1 MFSCPATE
9 DFFRAR
15 LDHMIDLRHP
25 LCVLASRMPWQ
36 QIEASVSHLF
46 MRKARAAVAMPDLDL
61 FGEAP
66 VAVARASKAGRPRV
80 PLRVMMALLYLKHA
94 FNESDEGV
102 VDRWA
107 ETPTW
112 QFFSGQAHFEHR
124 RPCDATT
131 LVKFRQLLG
140 DEGVEELLAQTINAA
155 VEMGL
160 IAKSDLCRVI
170 VDSTVQQKAIAHPT
184 DSRLL
189 EIARDKL
196 VQTAKEAGVALK
208 QTFVKEGRQLAHKAG
223 RYAHAKQFGRMRKAI
238 GRQRTVLGRLFRE
251 VERKL
256 AITSV
261 ASSSPALPVS
271 VNVTPMAAA
280 VNQALQT
287 TLERVKRIWSQT
299 AAKKNREGKGKLY
312 AFHAP
317 EVECIG
323 KGKSRQPYEFGVKVG
338 IASTLKHNLIV
349 GAKAFPGNPYDGHT
363 LNAQLEQATILM
375 QDNKTRPSDVFV
387 DLGYRGVD
395 ADNPTVAVKHRG
407 KYKSL
412 SVSDQRLLKRRQ
424 AIEPI
429 IGHLK
434 QDHRMDRCHLKG
446 EKGDRLHAVL
456 CAAGYNLKWL
466 LRMIAKKGVTFL
478 EHLFLRL
485 LGLQH
490 QGDVHRLQAA
500 VGAKL
505 RWLVMPSASKMSASP
520 FRLAAN
526 AAF

>member
-25 LCVLASRMPWQ
+25 LCVLSSRMPWQ

-46 MRKARAAVAMPDLDL
+46 MRKARTDVAMPDLDL

-66 VAVARASKAGRPRV
+66 AVTGRASNAGRPRV
-80 PLRVMMALLYLKHA
+80 PLRLMIALLYLKHA

-102 VDRWA
+102 VERWG

-131 LVKFRQLLG
+131 LVKFRKLLG

-155 VEMGL
+155 VEMKL
-160 IAKSDLCRVI
+160 IAKSELSRVI

-189 EIARDKL
+189 EVARDKL
-196 VQTAKEAGVALK
+196 VQAAKDAGIPLK
-208 QTFVKEGRQLAHKAG
+208 QTFVKEGKQLSHKAG
-223 RYAHAKQFGRMRKAI
+223 RYAHAKQWRRMHKAI
-238 GRQRTVLGRLFRE
+238 GRQRTVLGRLARE
-251 VERKL
+251 VERK
-256 AITSV
+256 ANGQNNSTSLHT
-261 ASSSPALPVS
+261 AHH
-271 VNVTPMAAA
+271 TPIAAA
-280 VNQALQT
+280 VQQALST
-287 TLERVKRIWSQT
+287 TLERAQRIWAQT
-299 AAKKNREGKGKLY
+299 AAKKNRDGKGKLY

-338 IASTLKHNLIV
+338 IASTLRHNLIV

-375 QDNKTRPSDVFV
+375 QDNQAAPSDVFV

-395 ADNPTVAVKHRG
+395 GDNPTVAIKHRG
-407 KYKSL
+407 KFKSL
-412 SVSDQRLLKRRQ
+412 SASDKRMLKRRQ

-434 QDHRMDRCHLKG
+434 QDHRLDRCHLKG
-446 EKGDRLHAVL
+446 EVGDRLHAVL
-456 CAAGYNLKWL
+456 CAAGYNIKWL
-466 LRMIAKKGVTFL
+466 LRMIAKKGVSFAK
-478 EHLFLRL
+478 HLFLRL
-485 LGLQH
+485 FGH
-490 QGDVHRLQAA
+490 EYRNDVQRLRTA
-500 VGAKL
+500 VDTVNH
-505 RWLVMPSASKMSASP
+505 WLANLSLSQTSAMPL
-520 FRLAAN
+520 RLAAN
-526 AAF
+526 SDF